1 MSDERRPRVLV
12 VDDEE
17 RVRGLLC
24 DMLALWGC
32 QAVEAPS
39 SDTALALFEQGDYDL
54 VVTDF
59 LMRGRSG
66 LDLIRDLRSRDAAIG
81 VIMFTASAA
90 DFDGDSRELEFTL
103 LRKPLQL
110 EGLKSA
116 VGQALRGHARTTP
129 AAFS

>member
-1 MSDERRPRVLV
+1 
-12 VDDEE
+12 
-17 RVRGLLC
+17 
-24 DMLALWGC
+24 MLALWGC

-39 SDTALALFEQGDYDL
+39 SDAALALFEQGDYDL
-54 VVTDF
+54 VLTDF
-59 LMRGRSG
+59 LMRGRNG

-90 DFDGDSRELEFTL
+90 DFDADSRELEFTL

-110 EGLKSA
+110 EALKSA
-116 VGQALRGHARTTP
+116 VGQALRGSARTTP

>member
-39 SDTALALFEQGDYDL
+39 SDAALALFEQGDYDL
-54 VVTDF
+54 VLTDF
-59 LMRGRSG
+59 LMRGRNG

-81 VIMFTASAA
+81 VIMFTASAR
-90 DFDGDSRELEFTL
+90 SEEHTSELQSQSNLVCRL
-103 LRKPLQL
+103 LL
-110 EGLKSA
+110 EKKKKY
-116 VGQALRGHARTTP
+116 T
-129 AAFS
+129 

>member
-32 QAVEAPS
+32 EAVEAPS
-39 SDTALALFEQGDYDL
+39 SDAALALFEQGDYAL
-54 VVTDF
+54 VLTDF
-59 LMRGRSG
+59 LMRGRNG

-81 VIMFTASAA
+81 AIMFTASDAA
-90 DFDGDSRELEFTL
+90 FAAHSRRLEFTL
-103 LRKPLQL
+103 LSEPLQL
-110 EGLKSA
+110 EAIMSTIP
-116 VGQALRGHARTTP
+116 H
-129 AAFS
+129 

>member
-1 MSDERRPRVLV
+1 MGDERRPRVLV

-32 QAVEAPS
+32 QAIEAPS

-54 VVTDF
+54 VLTDS
-59 LMRGRSG
+59 LMGGGGG
-66 LDLIRDLRSRDAAIG
+66 LDLIGDPGGGEGAIG
-81 VIMFTASAA
+81 VIMFPASAA
-90 DFDGDSRELEFTL
+90 DSDADSGELEFTL

-116 VGQALRGHARTTP
+116 VGQALR
-129 AAFS
+129 

>member
-39 SDTALALFEQGDYDL
+39 SDAALALFEQGDYDL
-54 VVTDF
+54 VLTDF
-59 LMRGRSG
+59 LMRGRNG

-90 DFDGDSRELEFTL
+90 DFDADSRELEFTL
-103 LRKPLQL
+103 LRKPVQL
-110 EGLKSA
+110 DGLKTA
-116 VGQALRGHARTTP
+116 VAEALKGGPRGASL
-129 AAFS
+129 AFP

>member
-39 SDTALALFEQGDYDL
+39 SDAALALFEQGDYDL
-54 VVTDF
+54 VLTDF
-59 LMRGRSG
+59 LMRGRNG
-66 LDLIRDLRSRDAAIG
+66 LDLIRDIRSREAAIG
-81 VIMFTASAA
+81 DIMFTASYA
-90 DFDGDSRELEFTL
+90 DFGAASR
-103 LRKPLQL
+103 QL
-110 EGLKSA
+110 GL
-116 VGQALRGHARTTP
+116 TP
-129 AAFS
+129 HHNP